1 MKTSQIVLAF
11 LVIFL
16 ISDITFAYGPWQG
29 NWRWRN
35 DDGDVYTATWKDS
48 VNTPV
53 ILTDYE
59 NIRLRIENIFVMA
72 RLFWNISLSYT
83 EDVKWSMDFNKQ
95 IRYRKI
101 LHLNLAIFI
110 RYNVIF

>member
-11 LVIFL
+11 LVILL

-53 ILTDYE
+53 VLTDYE
-59 NIRLRIENIFVMA
+59 NIRLRIENIFFCST
-72 RLFWNISLSYT
+72 LL
-83 EDVKWSMDFNKQ
+83 
-95 IRYRKI
+95 
-101 LHLNLAIFI
+101 
-110 RYNVIF
+110 